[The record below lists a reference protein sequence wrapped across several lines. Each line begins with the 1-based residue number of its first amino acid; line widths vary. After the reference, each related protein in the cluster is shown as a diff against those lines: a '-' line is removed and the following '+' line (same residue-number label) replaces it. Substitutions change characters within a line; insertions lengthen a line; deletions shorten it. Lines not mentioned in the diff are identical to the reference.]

1 VPGVEVQPFA
11 DHHLGEAATLLARQ
25 HESLRSVEPL
35 LPVAF
40 GRQEQAEASLV
51 ELLARGATGSVALH
65 GGALVAYVIGS
76 ARDATVWG
84 PNIWVPPEG
93 AATREPDVLRDVYAD
108 AAQRWVDEGRTA
120 HYALVPAQDPAVVR
134 AWSHLCFGVQHVHA
148 ARLLPREPGEPP
160 DPPSGVIVRPAVTG
174 DLAVIASFDVQLG
187 EHLRRAPVFSRL
199 AVPALAEALAEAKES
214 LEDPTLNTVVAERG
228 ERVVGA
234 AVGCDLSLS
243 SAHSGP
249 ARLDG
254 AAMLA
259 WVVVD
264 EGQRG
269 AGVGRALADAVLT
282 WAEQRGYGAIATDW
296 RAANLPSS
304 RAWPPLGFRETFL
317 RMHRLIGY

>member
-1 VPGVEVQPFA
+1 VPRVEVVPFA
-11 DHHLGEAATLLARQ
+11 DHHLTEAATLLARQ
-25 HESLRSVEPL
+25 HESLRAAEPL
-35 LPVAF
+35 LPAAYE
-40 GRQEQAEASLV
+40 RQEQTEASLR
-51 ELLARGATGSVALH
+51 ELLASGATGSVALR
-65 GGALVAYVIGS
+65 GSALVGYLLGS
-76 ARDATVWG
+76 ARDDAVWG

-93 AATREPDVLRDVYAD
+93 AAAQEPDVLRDVYAG

-120 HYALVPAQDPAVVR
+120 HYALVPAQDPAAVR

-148 ARLLPREPGEPP
+148 ARPLPREPEERPVPTP
-160 DPPSGVIVRPAVTG
+160 DVTVRLAGPG
-174 DLAVIASFDVQLG
+174 DVQQIARFDVQFG
-187 EHLRRAPVFSRL
+187 EHLRRAPVFSGVE
-199 AVPALAEALAEAKES
+199 VPAPAAALAGAKEE
-214 LEDPTLNTVVAERG
+214 LEDPAITTFVAGRG
-228 ERVVGA
+228 ARVIGA

-249 ARLDG
+249 ARIDG

-264 EGQRG
+264 ESERG
-269 AGVGRALADAVLT
+269 GGVGRVLADAVLA
-282 WAEQRGYGAIATDW
+282 WAEQRGYRAIATDW